1 MKANTQKIM
10 LHSMRLL
17 VLLLMLGTL
26 GACSSKVI
34 DKESLNDSDYLGAVN
49 AAKFF
54 QADKR
59 LAEYFDDAV
68 AYAMFPRVYRAGAGF
83 GAAYGNGWVF
93 RDGGFPI
100 GKTSMWQVNA
110 GPHVGAQYY
119 EQILF
124 FKTER
129 ALSLFQKGTLEFAG
143 QANATV
149 LAAGASATP
158 SYNEDVAVFTNVRG
172 GLMLEGSVG
181 GHRYHYQPIR

>member
-1 MKANTQKIM
+1 MKAETQKIM
-10 LHSMRLL
+10 LRLM
-17 VLLLMLGTL
+17 LLLMLGTL
-26 GACSSKVI
+26 AGCSSKVI

-49 AAKFF
+49 ATKFF
-54 QADKR
+54 QADER

-83 GAAYGNGWVF
+83 GAAYGSGWVF

-100 GKTSMWQVNA
+100 GKISIWQINA
-110 GPHVGAQYY
+110 GPHVGAQSY

-129 ALSLFQKGTLEFAG
+129 ALSLFQKSPLEFAG
-143 QANATV
+143 QANVTV

-158 SYNEDVAVFTNVRG
+158 SYNEDVAVFTNVKG
-172 GLMLEGSVG
+172 GLMLEGSIG
-181 GHRYHYQPIR
+181 GHRYHYQPIQ